1 MVSAAQVSFRP
12 LTRGIIASHGAR
24 WRWRVT
30 GVAAQLRLGEHMSV
44 EASEFMSEAWT
55 RWQGH
60 VINGVFPLGRYLGCS
75 DHSGVFLTKS
85 AARPAE
91 VAIKLVATNRALAES
106 QLPRWKRAG
115 GLAHPHLLRLFEW
128 GGCQLDGLP
137 YLYTVMEYADQT
149 LAQLLQQRALT
160 DDEAREMLLPTLDAL
175 AFLHGRNLLQ
185 GQLKPANILV
195 VGDQLKLAS
204 DTIRRVSEPMPATNT
219 PTVYDPPE
227 AQQGGNSPADDIWAL
242 GVSLCE
248 ALTRR
253 APTGL
258 WERRD
263 VLLPADFSPEF
274 HDLVV
279 RCLSLSP
286 QDRPSVNEL
295 VAWARGRT
303 GEPPPAPD
311 ALPVVAVPPEPGTP
325 EPAAAALPVVVVPPE
340 PGTSEPAAV
349 ALPVV
354 VAPPEPGTSEPAAV
368 ALPVVIAPP
377 EPGTSE
383 PPPPQTAPP
392 HLAPQA
398 GRPTASIQRHPKP
411 RVWPTVI
418 LVAVA
423 ILALAW
429 IGVRAFRTHRA
440 AVPTP
445 PAVQESAGSAS
456 QPPAGAAPAG
466 AEVRSPVSAASS
478 SRSGRVDR
486 ANSPSGMHEEL
497 PDVPWSARRTIHG
510 HIRVWVRVIVDQNGS
525 VFAADTDRTGPSGYF
540 QRVAIE
546 AAKKWTFPPVDTPA
560 QRMMQVRF
568 DFTRDGTTGRA
579 VTVR

>member
-1 MVSAAQVSFRP
+1 
-12 LTRGIIASHGAR
+12 
-24 WRWRVT
+24 
-30 GVAAQLRLGEHMSV
+30 MSV

-60 VINGVFPLGRYLGCS
+60 VVNGVFPLGRYLGCS

-91 VAIKLVATNRALAES
+91 VAIKLVPTNRALAES

-137 YLYTVMEYADQT
+137 YLYCVMEYADQT
-149 LAQLLQQRALT
+149 LAQLLQQRALM

-204 DTIRRVSEPMPATNT
+204 DTIRRVSERMPVTNT

-227 AQQGGNSPADDIWAL
+227 TQQGSNSPAGDIWAL

-253 APTGL
+253 PPSGFG
-258 WERRD
+258 ERGE
-263 VLLPADFSPEF
+263 VLLPTDFSPEF

-279 RCLSLSP
+279 RCLSPGL
-286 QDRPSVNEL
+286 QDRPNVNEL
-295 VAWARGRT
+295 VAWARG
-303 GEPPPAPD
+303 GSAEPPPATD
-311 ALPVVAVPPEPGTP
+311 AQPVVVVPPEPGTP
-325 EPAAAALPVVVVPPE
+325 EPAAAAQPVAVVPPE
-340 PGTSEPAAV
+340 PGTPGPAAA
-349 ALPVV
+349 ALPVAV
-354 VAPPEPGTSEPAAV
+354 VPPEPGTPGPVAA
-368 ALPVVIAPP
+368 ALPVAVVAP

-383 PPPPQTAPP
+383 PPPQTAPP
-392 HLAPQA
+392 HPAPEA
-398 GRPTASIQRHPKP
+398 GRRAPSSKGYPKP
-411 RVWPTVI
+411 RVWLAVI

-423 ILALAW
+423 ILVLAW
-429 IGVRAFRTHRA
+429 IGVRVFRTHRA
-440 AVPTP
+440 AVPP
-445 PAVQESAGSAS
+445 PAVQDLAGSPS
-456 QPPAGAAPAG
+456 QTQGDAAQAA
-466 AEVRSPVSAASS
+466 AEVRPPVSAISS

-486 ANSPSGMHEEL
+486 ATSPSGLHEEF
-497 PDVPWSARRTIHG
+497 PDVPWSARRTIRG
-510 HIRVWVRVIVDQNGS
+510 HIKVWVRVIVDQNGS
-525 VFAADTDRTGPSGYF
+525 VFAADTDRSGPSGYF

-560 QRMMQVRF
+560 RRMMQVRF

-579 VTVR
+579 VTLR